1 MKLSILKNYR
11 NLIKK
16 FKNRDIYLNFGL
28 FKIVLKNLKLLKSIK
43 TFKSDSLIS
52 ESEDNYGLTSKG
64 YELVDEDINLR
75 LTYIDLIPYLCRY
88 ISNEIIYV
96 EIGVS
101 VLKNFY
107 CVANNLTSS
116 KMFAFDINRINP
128 IIEEKFNNKKQI
140 SDQSTSYIFN
150 SNLITYVEGDV
161 YNSKDLQEL
170 LSLSKKPNF
179 IFSDADHTPKGLI
192 NEYNNF
198 YSKCLDENFIIY
210 FDDLNSEMFSA
221 FIDIYNDIAKKRHN
235 VKAHTFAINGW
246 LGDNENLH
254 KNGIISNLDIQSKLK
269 KDRIKLKNFTTLN
282 I

>member
-1 MKLSILKNYR
+1 VKLSILKNFQ

-16 FKNRDIYLNFGL
+16 FINRDIYLNFGL
-28 FKIVLKNLKLLKSIK
+28 LKIVLKNRKLLKSIK
-43 TFKSDSLIS
+43 TFKSNSLIS
-52 ESEDNYGLTSKG
+52 ESKDNYGLTSRG
-64 YELVDEDINLR
+64 YELVDEGINLR
-75 LTYIDLIPYLCRY
+75 LTYIDLIPHLCRY

-107 CVANNLTSS
+107 CVANNLTTS
-116 KMFAFDINRINP
+116 KMFAFDINPINT

-170 LSLSKKPNF
+170 LGLSKKPNF
-179 IFSDADHTPKGLI
+179 IFSDADHTPEGLI

-210 FDDLNSEMFSA
+210 FDDLNSEMFST

-269 KDRIKLKNFTTLN
+269 KDRIKLKNFTTLK

>member
-1 MKLSILKNYR
+1 MKLSILKNFQ

-16 FKNRDIYLNFGL
+16 IINRDIYLNFEL
-28 FKIVLKNLKLLKSIK
+28 FKIVLKNRKLLKSIK
-43 TFKSDSLIS
+43 TFKSKSLIS
-52 ESEDNYGLTSKG
+52 ESEDNYGLTSRG

-140 SDQSTSYIFN
+140 SDQSTSYMFN

-179 IFSDADHTPKGLI
+179 IFSDADHTPEGLI

-210 FDDLNSEMFSA
+210 FDDLNSEIFST
-221 FIDIYNDIAKKRHN
+221 FIDICNDIAKKGHN

>member
-1 MKLSILKNYR
+1 MKLSILKNFQ

-16 FKNRDIYLNFGL
+16 FINRDIYLNFGL
-28 FKIVLKNLKLLKSIK
+28 LKIVLKNRKLLKYIK
-43 TFKSDSLIS
+43 TFKSKSLIS
-52 ESEDNYGLTSKG
+52 ESKDNYGLTSRG

-170 LSLSKKPNF
+170 LGLSKKPNF
-179 IFSDADHTPKGLI
+179 IFSDADHTPEGLI

-210 FDDLNSEMFSA
+210 FDDLNSEMFST

>member
-1 MKLSILKNYR
+1 
-11 NLIKK
+11 
-16 FKNRDIYLNFGL
+16 
-28 FKIVLKNLKLLKSIK
+28 
-43 TFKSDSLIS
+43 
-52 ESEDNYGLTSKG
+52 
-64 YELVDEDINLR
+64 
-75 LTYIDLIPYLCRY
+75 
-88 ISNEIIYV
+88 
-96 EIGVS
+96 
-101 VLKNFY
+101 
-107 CVANNLTSS
+107 
-116 KMFAFDINRINP
+116 MFAFDINRINP

-150 SNLITYVEGDV
+150 SNLITYVVGDV

-170 LSLSKKPNF
+170 LGLSKKPNF
-179 IFSDADHTPKGLI
+179 IFSDADHTPEGLI

-210 FDDLNSEMFSA
+210 FDDLNSEMFST
-221 FIDIYNDIAKKRHN
+221 FIDIFNDIAKKRHN

>member
-1 MKLSILKNYR
+1 MKLSILKNFW

-28 FKIVLKNLKLLKSIK
+28 FKIVLKNRKLLKSIK
-43 TFKSDSLIS
+43 TFKSGTLIS
-52 ESEDNYGLTSKG
+52 ESEDNYGLTSRG

-150 SNLITYVEGDV
+150 SNSITYVEGDV
-161 YNSKDLQEL
+161 YNSEDLQEL

-179 IFSDADHTPKGLI
+179 IFSDADHTPEGLI

-210 FDDLNSEMFSA
+210 FDDLNSEIIST

>member
-1 MKLSILKNYR
+1 MKLSILKNFW

-28 FKIVLKNLKLLKSIK
+28 FKIVLKNRKLLKSIK
-43 TFKSDSLIS
+43 TFKSGTLIS
-52 ESEDNYGLTSKG
+52 ESEDNYGLTSRG

-150 SNLITYVEGDV
+150 SNSITYVEGDV
-161 YNSKDLQEL
+161 YNSEDLQEL

-179 IFSDADHTPKGLI
+179 IFSDADHTPEGLI

-210 FDDLNSEMFSA
+210 FDDLNSEMFST

>member
-1 MKLSILKNYR
+1 VKLSILKNFW

-28 FKIVLKNLKLLKSIK
+28 FKIVLKNRKLLKSIK
-43 TFKSDSLIS
+43 TFKSGTLIS
-52 ESEDNYGLTSKG
+52 ESEDNYGLTSRG

-150 SNLITYVEGDV
+150 SNSITYVEGDV
-161 YNSKDLQEL
+161 YNSEDLQEL

-179 IFSDADHTPKGLI
+179 IFSDADHTPEGLI

-210 FDDLNSEMFSA
+210 FDDLNSEMFST